1 MSLRVLAVAAE
12 CFPLVKTGGL
22 ADVVGALPGALA
34 GEAIGVT
41 TLLPGYPAV
50 LAALEGAEAVRDWG
64 GLFGGPARLL
74 RGRARGL
81 DLLVLEAAHLFG
93 REGNPYIGPDGQDW
107 PDNALR
113 FAALGRA
120 AADAAEGFDAVHA
133 HDWQAGLAGA
143 YLRGA
148 RPLVFTIHNLAFQGR
163 YEAEVFPRL
172 GLPAEAFSIDGV
184 EFYGGVGFL
193 KAGLYYADRITTVSP
208 TYAAE
213 ICTPEGG
220 WGLDGLLRHRAA
232 ALSGILN
239 GLDTAE
245 WDPATDRRLAAAFSA
260 AEPGG
265 RPANRAAL
273 LARFGLEEGGP
284 LFLFVGRL
292 TLQKGIDLVLDA
304 LPALLAE
311 GGRIAI
317 LGTGDRALEARCREA
332 AAAHPG
338 RVGAVIGF
346 DEGLARLGYGGADS
360 VLVPSRFEPCGLAQL
375 CALRYG
381 APPVVARVGGLAD
394 TVIDANEA
402 ALAAGAATGVQF
414 APPSAAALAG
424 ALRRMAALHRDG
436 PAFAALQ
443 RAALG
448 ADVSWARSARRYGT
462 LFRELVHA

>member
-1 MSLRVLAVAAE
+1 MRILAVASE

-34 GEAIGVT
+34 GEGIGVT

-50 LAALEGAEAVRDWG
+50 MAALEEAEAVRDWPE
-64 GLFGGPARLL
+64 LFGGAARLL
-74 RGRARGL
+74 RGRAAGL

-93 REGNPYIGPDGQDW
+93 RPGNPYLGPDGQDW
-107 PDNALR
+107 ADNALR

-133 HDWQAGLAGA
+133 HDWQAGLAVA

-148 RPLVFTIHNLAFQGR
+148 RPVVFTIHNLTFHGR
-163 YEAEVFPRL
+163 FPAEVFPQL
-172 GLPAEAFSIDGV
+172 GLPPEAYSIEGV

-193 KAGLYYADRITTVSP
+193 KAGLYHADRITTVSP
-208 TYAAE
+208 TYAME

-232 ALSGILN
+232 AVSGILN

-245 WDPATDRRLAAAFSA
+245 WNPATDRHLAARFSA
-260 AEPGG
+260 AEPERRAG
-265 RPANRAAL
+265 NKAAL
-273 LARFGLEEGGP
+273 QARFGLGEGGP

-292 TLQKGIDLVLDA
+292 AWQKGIDLVLDA

-311 GGRIAI
+311 GGQLAI
-317 LGTGDRALEARCREA
+317 LGTGDRGLEARCREA
-332 AAAHPG
+332 AAASPG

-346 DEGLARLGYGGADS
+346 DEGLARLGYGGADA

-381 APPVVARVGGLAD
+381 APPVVTRVGGLAD

-414 APPSAAALAG
+414 APPSAEALAR
-424 ALRRMAALHRDG
+424 ALRRAAALWRDA
-436 PAFAALQ
+436 PAWAAM
-443 RAALG
+443 RRNALA
-448 ADVSWARSARRYGT
+448 ADVSWARSAVRYAD
-462 LFRELVHA
+462 LFKELVNG